1 MPLRVGL
8 LVLSAACA
16 SPALADQAA
25 SQCAVPAPF
34 VAINAPLEGIKA
46 ALPAS
51 VFTAVNHTPV
61 TLVNY
66 WAIWCPPCRKELPML
81 ARLKQGLVG
90 AQSAVAM
97 AGSAMPGAQAPPIA
111 MPVIAIEAV
120 HVGDN
125 LPAITATLEKLDV
138 AVLGTAFIDDFNA
151 VRQLGFKGLPA
162 TVVTVNGVPQYRAD
176 GYLHTEQQVLTDWLL
191 CLSTAT
197 PQVHE

>member
-1 MPLRVGL
+1 MRLKRVGARWRIGL

-16 SPALADQAA
+16 SPALADQAV

-51 VFTAVNHTPV
+51 VFVAVNNTPV

-81 ARLKQGLVG
+81 ASLKQALVST
-90 AQSAVAM
+90 QSVVSMTA
-97 AGSAMPGAQAPPIA
+97 IA
-111 MPVIAIEAV
+111 MPIVAIETV

-125 LPAITATLEKLDV
+125 MPAITATFEKLDV

-162 TVVTVNGVPQYRAD
+162 TAVTVNGTARYRAD
-176 GYLHTEQQVLTDWLL
+176 GYLHTDPQVLTDWLV

-197 PQVHE
+197 QQVRE